1 MDDVKHET
9 SEEQRS
15 RRKRKS
21 LEKGRLRENTILDN
35 QADEMTYLPFRSWC
49 RHLRQ
54 GKGRREEDCLEAT
67 EDERLHVHGRRRGTT
82 LAMARSCKLAVC
94 GLPEGGK

>member
-1 MDDVKHET
+1 MDDVEHET

-49 RHLRQ
+49 RQTFASRE
-54 GKGRREEDCLEAT
+54 GAARGRL
-67 EDERLHVHGRRRGTT
+67 
-82 LAMARSCKLAVC
+82 S
-94 GLPEGGK
+94 